1 MSVIAW
7 AHRGGALLPD
17 NIGIENTL
25 RAFRNAVD
33 LGYRYLETDVH
44 TSRDGV
50 LYAFHDANLLRMT
63 GRAAR
68 ISELSST
75 ELDALQVN
83 GREPLPRIADLLEEF
98 PDCFFSIDVKSDDA
112 VDLAIEQFTQL
123 GVTERLMIGAF
134 DHRRIARLRAGM
146 PGVASA
152 LSRREIATMLAGGP
166 VPRRTC
172 ASVPVSWHGA
182 RVITPRFLA
191 RAKRRS
197 IPVYAW
203 TIDAAA
209 EMTRLLD
216 AGVDGI
222 MADQIDDLRDVL
234 VARGQWPS
242 PAH

>member
-1 MSVIAW
+1 LSVIAW

-17 NIGIENTL
+17 NVGIENTL
-25 RAFRNAVD
+25 RAFRNAVN
-33 LGYRYLETDVH
+33 LGYTYLETDVH
-44 TSRDGV
+44 ASRDGV
-50 LYAFHDANLLRMT
+50 LYAFHDVNLLRMT

-68 ISELSST
+68 IDELTSAEIDT
-75 ELDALQVN
+75 LHVA

-98 PDCFFSIDVKSDDA
+98 PDCFFSIDVKADDA
-112 VDLAIEQFTQL
+112 VDLAIHEFTRL
-123 GVTERLMIGAF
+123 GITERLMVGAF
-134 DHRRIARLRAGM
+134 DHRRVRRLRAGL
-146 PGVASA
+146 PGVLSA
-152 LSRREIATMLAGGP
+152 LSQREIATMLAGGP
-166 VPRRTC
+166 VPRATC
-172 ASVPVSWHGA
+172 ASVPVSKRGV

-234 VARGQWPS
+234 LARGQWPS
-242 PAH
+242 PAP